1 MYENLKAKVEKAA
14 EDYTDLLIKRIEAA
28 NKDLNADSVVKVD
41 EAIRMV
47 GYMATTLEK
56 VDRLC
61 RGNGTDGQD
70 D

>member
-14 EDYTDLLIKRIEAA
+14 ESYTDLLIKRIEAA
-28 NKDLNADSVVKVD
+28 NKDLSAESVVKVD

-47 GYMATTLEK
+47 GYMAATLER

-61 RGNGTDGQD
+61 RGNSTDGRD
-70 D
+70 S